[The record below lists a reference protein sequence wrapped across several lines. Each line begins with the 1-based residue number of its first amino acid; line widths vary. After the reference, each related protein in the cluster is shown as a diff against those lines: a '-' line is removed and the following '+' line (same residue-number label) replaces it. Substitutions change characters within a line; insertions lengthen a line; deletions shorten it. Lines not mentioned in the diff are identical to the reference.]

1 MHHGDAIAHNFSSTE
16 LDTENQP
23 TELSFFYL
31 LNSSTMAT
39 VALRAV
45 LRGIGFTQD
54 AATYIVDTQGF
65 DTAEDFAMLSDD
77 EATNLCKVTR
87 RPGGLNNQNN
97 PNPGLSVSLKAEN
110 NLKLMCYYYRF
121 RQRTSRPLTINLA
134 TTDTI
139 RKYISRKRVE
149 YEHEDPSPPELNFKN
164 WTRTVDIIEDYLRN
178 CLGTTKIPLAY
189 IIRENVAVPDDNTDP
204 ADNYPNYI
212 DELIARA
219 PHVIPGTNDHTQH
232 YKDDNIAVFNKLS
245 AMLRDKDC
253 WTYMQR
259 AQRSRDGRLAFM
271 SLKEHYLGK
280 NNVDNLATYAER
292 KLQSTS
298 YTGEGRR
305 WNFEKFVKTHVDQ
318 HQVLTDLTR
327 HGYAGIDPRSKVR
340 YLLDGIKTNTLAA
353 VKTQIMAD
361 TRLRN
366 DFDAC
371 VNLFQDFIKHSNT
384 EPRQAN
390 ISALGR
396 DPRGQL
402 KNGNEKSNFDDIEPD
417 MSVED
422 RYYKKSEYNK
432 LSAAKKKGLALKR
445 VKRGH
450 KPGAKDSPKGPP
462 HKGKRTFKKRVI
474 SAVKAYLKK
483 DQPDD
488 TSDDSSTSSMEVDE
502 EIPMKQ
508 HDGKQ
513 PTNRNVKALKR
524 KHT

>member
-1 MHHGDAIAHNFSSTE
+1 
-16 LDTENQP
+16 
-23 TELSFFYL
+23 
-31 LNSSTMAT
+31 MAT

-45 LRGIGFTQD
+45 LRGIGFSQD
-54 AATYIVDTQGF
+54 AATYIVDSQGF

-97 PNPGLSVSLKAEN
+97 PNPGLTVSLKAEN
-110 NLKLMCYYYRF
+110 NLKLMCFYYRY

-149 YEHEDPSPPELNFKN
+149 KEHEDPATPELNFKN
-164 WTRTVDIIEDYLRN
+164 WTRTIDVIEDYLRN

-189 IIRENVAVPDDNTDP
+189 IVREKVEVPDDNENPPTD
-204 ADNYPNYI
+204 YPNYI

-219 PHVIPGTNDHTQH
+219 PHYIPGTDEHTQN
-232 YKDDNIAVFNKLS
+232 YKDDNITVFNKLS
-245 AMLRDKDC
+245 NMLRDKDC

-259 AQRSRDGRLAFM
+259 AQRTRDGRLAFM

-280 NNVDNLATYAER
+280 NNVDNLATYSER

-305 WNFEKFVKTHVDQ
+305 WNFEKYVKTHVDQ

-340 YLLDGIKTNTLAA
+340 YLLDGIKTNALAA

-361 TRLRN
+361 SRLRN

-371 VNLFQDFIKHSNT
+371 VNLFQDFIKQTNN
-384 EPRQAN
+384 EPRQSN

-396 DPRGQL
+396 DSR
-402 KNGNEKSNFDDIEPD
+402 
-417 MSVED
+417 
-422 RYYKKSEYNK
+422 NK
-432 LSAAKKKGLALKR
+432 ARKAVVTQDLTTLNPICLSKTDTTRR
-445 VKRGH
+445 V
-450 KPGAKDSPKGPP
+450 
-462 HKGKRTFKKRVI
+462 
-474 SAVKAYLKK
+474 
-483 DQPDD
+483 
-488 TSDDSSTSSMEVDE
+488 STSSCL
-502 EIPMKQ
+502 PQ
-508 HDGKQ
+508 
-513 PTNRNVKALKR
+513 RKR
-524 KHT
+524 V